1 VKSGVFAT
9 MEIDEPARS
18 QVLTVQQWADPRLA
32 GESPPHVTMI
42 GSSGAGPMPPG
53 TPAAR
58 IRELVEP
65 ITAGTAPI
73 VVPLERPHR
82 FMQTDIVVL
91 PIDSHGPLRTLHER
105 IRSSGLPFERPRFP
119 FSPHVTLSFYP
130 RLTPEMERRLMQVR
144 VDDPVRLDRIKFWLT
159 IEPQPPRL
167 LVEFVLGEGTAN

>member
-1 VKSGVFAT
+1 MKSGVFAT

-65 ITAGTAPI
+65 ITAATAPI
-73 VVPLERPHR
+73 VVPFERPHR